1 MKSRSPFS
9 SLNNKVV
16 TNRRLSSA
24 SGYCRRPSSSPSR
37 RAYITQSLPPEQ
49 VLDFVEHPDVELG
62 VLEALEEAVDVV
74 LVDIP
79 LLPDVEDVSQE
90 PAEILLAVLQDLPL
104 AVQVLHEAAEIKAD
118 LFVGLRAVH
127 QQVAIVLQASLD
139 VGVALTH
146 DFTDQLFKQPLNRV
160 YLNVL
165 ELKVHFA
172 FRLFGAQVCRDVL
185 GCDLV
190 YSELVEL
197 RDLLQ
202 ILFVGSTEDARKG
215 HRATVVFDFLKPL
228 HALYLLLSLLL
239 FVGAEE
245 ELPTLGQQIGRG
257 KQVLMVRI
265 GSHDF
270 RIGKLGLI
278 VDLDVRTVLI
288 VVIEEGFAVLEHFVD
303 LMGGGLVSRTAAA
316 GDVAEGGFLREGLVV
331 VVLVVPV
338 GVLLLFLS

>member
-1 MKSRSPFS
+1 M
-9 SLNNKVV
+9 
-16 TNRRLSSA
+16 
-24 SGYCRRPSSSPSR
+24 
-37 RAYITQSLPPEQ
+37 
-49 VLDFVEHPDVELG
+49 
-62 VLEALEEAVDVV
+62 
-74 LVDIP
+74 
-79 LLPDVEDVSQE
+79 
-90 PAEILLAVLQDLPL
+90 
-104 AVQVLHEAAEIKAD
+104 
-118 LFVGLRAVH
+118 
-127 QQVAIVLQASLD
+127 
-139 VGVALTH
+139 
-146 DFTDQLFKQPLNRV
+146 
-160 YLNVL
+160 NVL

-202 ILFVGSTEDARKG
+202 ILFVGSTEYARKG

-316 GDVAEGGFLREGLVV
+316 GDVAEGGFLGEGLVV